1 MRLLQ
6 PEKGLGC
13 GGGELAACSQVRLT
27 SASQYV
33 RRYCLKYS
41 CKHYRLTTSW
51 AAQGLLVDYYYNYKL
66 LLAIHYVTTTINTI
80 TTTTTTTSSLPRSA
94 WNRSGCTRIA
104 TRRNACMRAART
116 TKCRVNQAL
125 TRLHAVR
132 TSRV

>member
-51 AAQGLLVDYYYNYKL
+51 AAQGLLVDYYYYSKL
-66 LLAIHYVTTTINTI
+66 LLAIHQLTTTI
-80 TTTTTTTSSLPRSA
+80 TTTTTTTSSSL
-94 WNRSGCTRIA
+94 A
-104 TRRNACMRAART
+104 TSLCVESVGVHAHRDAPE
-116 TKCRVNQAL
+116 
-125 TRLHAVR
+125 RLHACR
-132 TSRV
+132 AYN